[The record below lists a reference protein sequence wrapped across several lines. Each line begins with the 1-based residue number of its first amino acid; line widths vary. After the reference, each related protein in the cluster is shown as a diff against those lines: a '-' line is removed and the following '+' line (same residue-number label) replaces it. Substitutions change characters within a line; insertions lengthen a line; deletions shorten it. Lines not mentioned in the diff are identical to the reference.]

1 MSSINLTV
9 NGKPYSL
16 ESVPGETLA
25 SLLRERLRLTGTKIG
40 CEEAECGACTVLVDG
55 EPMMSCVYPAERA
68 HGKTIVTIEGLAAL
82 TPPSAPLSR
91 TLGEGTGV
99 RALHPLQEAF
109 VEHGAVQ
116 CGFCIPG
123 QIMTAYALLKRNP
136 NPNSDDIRFALKDTL
151 CRCAG
156 YPSIENAILAAAQA
170 LRTGEPVQK
179 PTHIPDS
186 VHTHKTV
193 GHSHLRP
200 EAVEKVTGEAIYTDD
215 LKFDNMLY
223 ARVRRAMIPHGFLKR
238 LDISRAKALPGVVTV
253 LTADDIPAEHNHG
266 LVIYDWPVMVGT
278 GERVRYVG
286 DALAIVAA
294 ETQEIADQ
302 AAGLIEAE
310 FDLQP
315 VITDPVQARQEG
327 VPQLHAKGNL
337 LKHIKVRKGD
347 MDKGFAEAEVILEH
361 TFHTPAT
368 DHAFMEP
375 ECSIGVPLPDG
386 RMEIYVGSQ
395 IPYQD
400 RTQVARVMGWPEERV
415 RVAGQL
421 MGGGFGGKEDVM
433 GQIHVAMLA
442 NVTQRPVKLLFDRH
456 ESLLVHPKRHATQI
470 RVKVGAKKDGRIVAM
485 ETELYGDT
493 GAYASLGE
501 KVMTRATTHS
511 AGPYDIEH
519 VRADC
524 YAMYTNN
531 PPAGAFR
538 GFGVTQS
545 AFAVESMMDMLAEKL
560 GMDRIDLRRMNALHV
575 GSVTNTGQVLTE
587 SVGLTECMDKVS
599 GVMCQVSGLSR
610 EDVFK
615 PRVLPSPLAPL
626 PQREEDRE
634 PSPTGRGQGEG
645 RLVRSWGFAAAYKN
659 TGLGGGAPDISGA
672 DVELYA
678 DGTFQVRS
686 SAAELGQGLVTVMR
700 LIVAE
705 EMSVSPEQVRVLV
718 MDTDLTPN
726 GGPTTASRQTFVT
739 GNASRHAARTLRDQ
753 ISAALAEK
761 YDLRPEQVC
770 FENGFVHVNGTQLT
784 YAEVYAAMTA
794 LGQPPKVRY
803 EYEAPRTKPLG
814 EGGDMHFAF
823 SFAAQA
829 AEVEVNQLTGE
840 VRVLRVISAN
850 DVGAAINPL
859 GLQGQVEGGVMM
871 GLGNCLTEEF
881 IVEDGEVVTD
891 RLARYRVPGI
901 MLTPEIT
908 SIIVEHPVSAGPY
921 GAKGVGEVSSIPTTP
936 AITNAIY
943 NAVGVRVDRLPVD
956 QEQILRQ
963 MGRIS

>member
-1 MSSINLTV
+1 MNNQISLTV
-9 NGKPYSL
+9 NGIQHTLEAKPN
-16 ESVPGETLA
+16 ETL
-25 SLLRERLRLTGTKIG
+25 SDLLRYRLRLTGTKIG
-40 CEEAECGACTVLVDG
+40 CEEAECGACTVLVEG
-55 EPMMSCVYPAERA
+55 EPVVSCIYLAERA
-68 HGKTIVTIEGLAAL
+68 DGKNIITIEGLAQ
-82 TPPSAPLSR
+82 R
-91 TLGEGTGV
+91 VHEEMK
-99 RALHPLQEAF
+99 LHPLQEAF

-136 NPNSDDIRFALKDTL
+136 DPNSDEVRFALKDTL

-170 LRTGEPVQK
+170 LQTGEPVQK

-186 VHTHKTV
+186 IHEHKMV
-193 GHSHLRP
+193 GRSHLRP
-200 EAVEKVTGEAIYTDD
+200 EAIEKVTGDAMYTDD
-215 LKFDNMLY
+215 LVFDGMLF
-223 ARVRRAMIPHGFLKR
+223 AKTRRAMIPHGFLTK
-238 LDISRAKALPGVVTV
+238 LDISKAKAFPGVVAV
-253 LTADDIPAEHNHG
+253 LTADDIPAERNHG
-266 LVIYDWPVMVGT
+266 LVIFDWPVMVGL

-294 ETQEIADQ
+294 ETQEIAEQ
-302 AAGLIEAE
+302 AAALIEAE

-315 VITDPVQARQEG
+315 VITNPVQARQEG
-327 VPQLHAKGNL
+327 VPQLHEKGNL

-347 MDKGFAEAEVILEH
+347 MEQGFADSDVILEH
-361 TFHTPAT
+361 TFHTPPY
-368 DHAFMEP
+368 DHAFIEP
-375 ECSIGVPLPDG
+375 ECSIAVPLADG

-400 RTQVARVMGWPEERV
+400 RTQVARVMGWPEERI
-415 RVAGQL
+415 RVVGQL

-433 GQIHVAMLA
+433 GQIHSAMLA

-470 RVKVGAKKDGRIVAM
+470 HVKMGAKKDGRLVAM

-511 AGPYDIEH
+511 AGPYDIPN

-545 AFAVESMMDMLAEKL
+545 AFAVESMMDTLAETV
-560 GMDRIDLRRMNALHV
+560 GIDPVELRRMNALHV
-575 GSVTNTGQVLTE
+575 GSITNTGQVLRE
-587 SVGLTECMDKVS
+587 SVGLTECIDRVDAEMRKYS
-599 GVMCQVSGLSR
+599 PNP
-610 EDVFK
+610 FK
-615 PRVLPSPLAPL
+615 PVVEPVSTLTAYPAPNG
-626 PQREEDRE
+626 
-634 PSPTGRGQGEG
+634 TGQGDETHW
-645 RLVRSWGFAAAYKN
+645 VRAWGFAAAYKN

-705 EMSVSPEQVRVLV
+705 EMAVAPEKVSVLV
-718 MDTDLTPN
+718 MDTDLAPN

-739 GNASRHAARTLRDQ
+739 GNASRYAAKTLRDQ
-753 ISAALAEK
+753 ITASMAEK
-761 YDLRPEQVC
+761 FDVRPEQIR
-770 FENGFVHVNGTQLT
+770 FEDGIVHVNGHSLT
-784 YAEVYAAMTA
+784 YAEIYQEMTA
-794 LGQPPKVRY
+794 LGQQPRVRY
-803 EYEAPRTKPLG
+803 MYEAPKTQPLG
-814 EGGDMHFAF
+814 TGGDMHFAF
-823 SFAAQA
+823 SFGVQA
-829 AEVEVNQLTGE
+829 AEVEVNKLTGE
-840 VRVLRVISAN
+840 VRVLRIISAN
-850 DVGAAINPL
+850 DVGMAVNPL

-871 GLGNCLTEEF
+871 GLGNALTEEF
-881 IVEDGEVVTD
+881 IVENGQVVTD
-891 RLARYRVPGI
+891 HLARYRIPGI

-908 SIIVEHPVSAGPY
+908 SIIVEHPAEAGPY
-921 GAKGVGEVSSIPTTP
+921 GAKGVGEISSIPTTP

-943 NAVGVRVDRLPVD
+943 NAVGVRIDRLPVD
-956 QEQILRQ
+956 QELIAKEIWERDEK
-963 MGRIS
+963 